1 MKHEIEGLQSRPGV
15 GRTFFI
21 LGLALIL
28 AAGSLRIPA
37 FADVASPTELLVG
50 ADDAFAERFIM
61 ERMKAAISHY
71 EAVLPY
77 LDSLSVQSQA
87 FVLNRLSQCY
97 YELTTFSEG
106 NTPEDRDLFEKG
118 KDYGLH
124 SLRLNSGFAEWEK
137 KDFAKATG
145 FVTDPAALLWTA
157 NNWGALFGYDPL
169 QGMVNVGKVKVIY
182 EQEIEVGE
190 SYWGASAHNALG
202 ALLVTTPDLLGGDLE
217 GGKEHLER
225 AIELAP
231 GYLENHVV
239 YAQYWGFTYD
249 LFGKANGIRDRE
261 LIEREINFVLAA
273 PIGEWPFWNREAK
286 KEAQILLK
294 KERELLP

>member
-1 MKHEIEGLQSRPGV
+1 MKHEMKGLRARPRV
-15 GRTFFI
+15 ERTFFL
-21 LGLALIL
+21 LGLALIMV
-28 AAGSLRIPA
+28 AGSLRIPV

-50 ADDAFAERFIM
+50 ADDAFAERFII
-61 ERMKAAISHY
+61 ERMEAAISRY
-71 EAVLPY
+71 EAVLPC
-77 LDSLSVQSQA
+77 LDTLSVQSQA

-106 NTPEDRDLFEKG
+106 NTPEDRGLFERG
-118 KDYGLH
+118 KDYGLR
-124 SLRLNSGFAEWEK
+124 SLRLNPDFARWEK
-137 KDFAKATG
+137 DDFVAAVSY
-145 FVTDPAALLWTA
+145 VTDPGALLWTA
-157 NNWGALFGYDPL
+157 NNWGAIFGYDPL
-169 QGMVNVGKVKVIY
+169 QGMVNVGKVKVMY
-182 EQEIEVGE
+182 EREIEVGE

-217 GGKEHLER
+217 GGREHLER

-249 LFGKANGIRDRE
+249 LFGKVNGIRDRA
-261 LIEREINFVLAA
+261 LIERELNFVLAT
-273 PIGEWPFWNREAK
+273 PIGNWPFWNREAK
-286 KEAQILLK
+286 KEAQILLA